1 MKRLITIALSGSV
14 LLLSLTSCGFLQK
27 EGQKWKMYVAV
38 TGNNLQ
44 GVREVL
50 RQEPDL
56 DLGKLGYSES
66 TPFRIKDERALAIAF
81 SGSDDRVI
89 RELLEKGNQ

>member
-27 EGQKWKMYVAV
+27 EEQKWKMYVAV

-66 TPFRIKDERALAIAF
+66 TPFRIKDERAL
-81 SGSDDRVI
+81 RCV
-89 RELLEKGNQ
+89 